1 MSKEESN
8 VRVCVPVCVRRAGEL
23 RASVARASEVADIVE
38 LRLDCLD
45 EDQLEPA
52 LQQLAGLLIAT
63 PRPLIVTLRPAEQGG
78 RHPLDM
84 RQRVRFWQTL
94 FERLRESL
102 TRVHLFADI
111 ELDLYESRL
120 GATLRE
126 VASQFEAAAKLKDEP
141 GPHNG
146 LSLICSHHDFRRTP
160 IKLKTIYERM
170 TRTPAR
176 IFKLAVRAGDIT
188 ECIVVL
194 HLLERARREGRE
206 MIAVAMGEAGLL
218 TRVLAPPRGA
228 FLTYGSL
235 DAAQATAPGQIS
247 ARELREIYRVHEISA
262 GTLVTG
268 LVGSPVSHSLSP
280 HMHNAAFAALGVD
293 AVYIPF
299 ETADLPAFARRMA
312 HPRTR
317 QLNWNLRGFSVTA
330 PHKSAIMRH
339 LDRIEPRAAEIGA
352 VNTVV
357 VEGDELRGYNTDA
370 EAALL
375 PLRGVVELDS
385 ARVAVIGAGGAA
397 RSLLWG
403 LRARGAHTTLF
414 ARRVGSAIET
424 ARSFEAGVSQIEGAS
439 FDGFDLII
447 NATPLGA
454 HGENEEKTPA
464 TSEQLRGA
472 HVAYDLVYNPSET
485 RFLREARAA
494 GCETVGGLSMLVAQ
508 AAEQF
513 KLWTGKDAPVEV
525 MRDAAE
531 KRRSEAG
538 GQRSEESRLSFTDL

>member
-1 MSKEESN
+1 MSKDESN
-8 VRVCVPVCVRRAGEL
+8 VRVCVPVCVRQASEL
-23 RASVARASEVADIVE
+23 RASVARAAEVADIIE

-52 LQQLAGLLIAT
+52 LQQLAGLLT
-63 PRPLIVTLRPAEQGG
+63 GLPRPFIFTFRPAEQGG
-78 RHPLDM
+78 RRALDI
-84 RQRVRFWQTL
+84 QKRVRFWQTL
-94 FERLRESL
+94 FERLREAM

-126 VASQFEAAAKLKDEP
+126 VASRLEATAKLKDEP

-160 IKLKTIYERM
+160 TKLKTMYERM

-188 ECIVVL
+188 ECIAVL
-194 HLLERARREGRE
+194 GLLERARREGRE
-206 MIAVAMGEAGLL
+206 MIAVAMGGAGLL
-218 TRVLAPPRGA
+218 TRILAPSRGA

-235 DAAQATAPGQIS
+235 DASQATAPGQAS
-247 ARELREIYRVHEISA
+247 ARELRELYRVHEINA
-262 GTLVTG
+262 RTLITG
-268 LVGSPVSHSLSP
+268 LVGLPVSHSLSP
-280 HMHNAAFAALGVD
+280 HMHNAALAAVGVD

-317 QLNWNLRGFSVTA
+317 ELKWNLRGFSVTA

-339 LDRIEPRAAEIGA
+339 LDRIESKAAEIGA

-357 VEGDELRGYNTDA
+357 VEGNELRGYNTDA

-375 PLRGVVELDS
+375 PLRGAVDLDG

-414 ARRVGSAIET
+414 ARSVESARAT
-424 ARSFEAGVSQIEGAS
+424 ARTFGADVAQIENAS
-439 FDGFDLII
+439 FDGFDLVV
-447 NATPLGA
+447 NATPLGTR
-454 HGENEEKTPA
+454 GKNEDKTPA
-464 TSEQLRGA
+464 TSKQLRNA
-472 HVAYDLVYNPSET
+472 RVAYDLVYNPSET

-513 KLWTGKDAPVEV
+513 KLWTGIDAPVEV
-525 MRDAAE
+525 MREAAE
-531 KRRSEAG
+531 RGMVSGRWPVVS
-538 GQRSEESRLSFTDL
+538 